1 MVKWAE
7 KQLPMMMS
15 ETEQLPPPWT
25 NRCLYMLQASTEAE
39 IVIAKQKMIVMLL
52 FLFLDF
58 TWNDMWEIREV
69 I

>member
-1 MVKWAE
+1 
-7 KQLPMMMS
+7 
-15 ETEQLPPPWT
+15 
-25 NRCLYMLQASTEAE
+25 MLQASTEAE